1 MSDLQ
6 QVIRERDDITGKVR
20 RPQSG
25 LDRPSG
31 SQTCGLESN
40 EVGRQSHKT
49 PKWIKRANKD
59 IKIWEKLM
67 KRRYPIKWRLLKL
80 IRYQIF

>member
-6 QVIRERDDITGKVR
+6 QVIRERDDITGKVK
-20 RPQSG
+20 
-25 LDRPSG
+25 
-31 SQTCGLESN
+31 
-40 EVGRQSHKT
+40 SHKT

>member
-6 QVIRERDDITGKVR
+6 QVIRARDDITGKVR
-20 RPQSG
+20 P
-25 LDRPSG
+25 
-31 SQTCGLESN
+31 
-40 EVGRQSHKT
+40 HKT
-49 PKWIKRANKD
+49 PKWIKRANKS

-67 KRRYPIKWRLLKL
+67 KRRYLMKWRLLKL